1 MKTELLQV
9 TPEIANKLLQRNL
22 NNRNL
27 SDRLVSKYEQDMRGG
42 NWTIT
47 HQGIAFYEDGT
58 LADGQHRLAAIIR
71 SGVPISMYVTRGLKR
86 EQAINID
93 MNRPRSVIDGI
104 KIGELSD
111 WIEARHITMCGVITH
126 PKRLSTN
133 EMVDFLER
141 IKPSAQFVTEVF
153 ASNRRYLT
161 PSVIHA
167 GLCIAHHNGEKPA
180 LLARFSDVLATG
192 VAEHQSERVAILA
205 REAFFHNINN
215 GAADKKEKY
224 LKMQKAIY
232 AYCHGETIKRLTI
245 PKEEIY
251 TFKGLF

>member
-1 MKTELLQV
+1 MKNELLQV
-9 TPEIANKLLQRNL
+9 TPEIATKLLQRNL

-27 SDRLVSKYEQDMRGG
+27 SDRLVTKYEQDMRNG
-42 NWTIT
+42 NWTVT

-71 SGVPISMYVTRGLKR
+71 SGVPITMYVTRGLKR

-93 MNRPRSVIDGI
+93 MSRPRSVIDGI

-111 WIEARHITMCGVITH
+111 WIEARHVTMCSVVTH
-126 PKRLSTN
+126 PKRLSTS
-133 EMVDFLER
+133 EMVAFLER
-141 IKPSAQFVTEVF
+141 IKPSAQFATEVF
-153 ASNRRYLT
+153 AANRRYLT
-161 PSVIHA
+161 GSVIHSA
-167 GLCIAHHNGEKPA
+167 LSIAHHNGENPR
-180 LLARFSDVLATG
+180 LLARFAEVLLTG
-192 VAEHQSERVAILA
+192 VAEHSSERIVILG

-215 GAADKKEKY
+215 GAADKKEKF
-224 LKMQKAIY
+224 LKLQRAIY
-232 AYCHGETIKRLTI
+232 AYCHGETIKRLTV